1 MFESNQTSSRHSLPN
16 MERTFAVLSTYMQ
29 KEKASVFVPGRTARY
44 TVPDAMAAGMH
55 ILMTSD
61 FESMDVDEEVAG
73 EVEPRGR
80 PALAPSTRATA
91 EDGESLR
98 EVDQV
103 SAW

>member
-73 EVEPRGR
+73 EVED
-80 PALAPSTRATA
+80 TA
-91 EDGESLR
+91 DDEL
-98 EVDQV
+98 EVENRSDLTV
-103 SAW
+103 E